1 MATNLGHVAVNEAVF
16 IIHNE
21 VFEIVGGEHL
31 PLPAVAQTRLLQQ
44 LPAALEGPLSCRQ
57 LRLRAGGRDGARGRT
72 RGGRKGEEKAE
83 NVAVGD
89 LCVFRAVLHSSQV
102 CKYVSQSA

>member
-1 MATNLGHVAVNEAVF
+1 MATNLGHIAVNEAVF

-57 LRLRAGGRDGARGRT
+57 LRLRVGGRDGSEEEPAEERRGR
-72 RGGRKGEEKAE
+72 KKSE

-89 LCVFRAVLHSSQV
+89 LCSEQV
-102 CKYVSQSA
+102 